1 MATFSYTWTAEA
13 AVTMYA
19 AAAHGGGGVK
29 QNWQRKSSYDVAVVF
44 AIIVQGDQPTYK
56 AAVLSCGSGHAAAA
70 VASAFTTISGYDGR
84 MQAGRSPA
92 AKKQRYI
99 TSNDRYKSRAFS
111 LSSTCVPVP
120 KIRHYQGNFALL
132 YCSLTA
138 FIPTAATGRQCDM
151 ARARRCSVGLRQQ
164 WQRWILAGRIFW
176 NSLQVMTL

>member
-1 MATFSYTWTAEA
+1 MKCCDTAAQSRAKLAKE
-13 AVTMYA
+13 VILRSRRRLCNNCT
-19 AAAHGGGGVK
+19 GGPTNLQSCRPQLRQPRSGG
-29 QNWQRKSSYDVAVVF
+29 APP
-44 AIIVQGDQPTYK
+44 A
-56 AAVLSCGSGHAAAA
+56 
-70 VASAFTTISGYDGR
+70 ASAFTTISGYDGR

-164 WQRWILAGRIFW
+164 WQRWILAGRIFL

>member
-1 MATFSYTWTAEA
+1 MGSNFLFKSILAGRGHSRA
-13 AVTMYA
+13 
-19 AAAHGGGGVK
+19 K
-29 QNWQRKSSYDVAVVF
+29 QNSQRKSSYEVAVVF

-56 AAVLSCGSGHAAAA
+56 AAVLSCHGSHAAAHSA
-70 VASAFTTISGYDGR
+70 AAAASAFTTISGYDGR

-138 FIPTAATGRQCDM
+138 FIPTACTGRRQCGDM
-151 ARARRCSVGLRQQ
+151 ARARRCRPAAAKAALDSCRQDF
-164 WQRWILAGRIFW
+164 LEHG
-176 NSLQVMTL
+176 LQVMTL

>member
-1 MATFSYTWTAEA
+1 MTQPRKAE
-13 AVTMYA
+13 
-19 AAAHGGGGVK
+19 
-29 QNWQRKSSYDVAVVF
+29 QNSQRKSSYEVAVVF

-56 AAVLSCGSGHAAAA
+56 AAVLSCGSGHATA
-70 VASAFTTISGYDGR
+70 ASAFTTISGYDGR

-138 FIPTAATGRQCDM
+138 FILTATGRRQCGM
-151 ARARRCSVGLRQQ
+151 ARAAPRCRPAAAKAALDSCRQDFLEQSTSDDFIATSVQFL
-164 WQRWILAGRIFW
+164 
-176 NSLQVMTL
+176 V

>member
-1 MATFSYTWTAEA
+1 MTQPRKAE
-13 AVTMYA
+13 
-19 AAAHGGGGVK
+19 
-29 QNWQRKSSYDVAVVF
+29 QNSQRKSSYEVAVVF

-56 AAVLSCGSGHAAAA
+56 AAVLSCGSGHATA
-70 VASAFTTISGYDGR
+70 ASAFTTISGYDGR

-164 WQRWILAGRIFW
+164 WQRWILAGRIFL